1 MTDMYSELLVK
12 KEQTVKDQAIKIL
25 LIFLLVFTAIAGL
38 ILTPLA
44 WVLTIGLGIAAYFVL
59 PLLDLEYE
67 YVFVNGELDIDSE
80 WESHVETVKNMGLDR
95 MLEIDQAAYDR
106 MYK

>member
-1 MTDMYSELLVK
+1 MRTRFI
-12 KEQTVKDQAIKIL
+12 T
-25 LIFLLVFTAIAGL
+25 
-38 ILTPLA
+38 
-44 WVLTIGLGIAAYFVL
+44 
-59 PLLDLEYE
+59 
-67 YVFVNGELDIDSE
+67 GELDIDSE

>member
-1 MTDMYSELLVK
+1 MDKATDEDL
-12 KEQTVKDQAIKIL
+12 DA
-25 LIFLLVFTAIAGL
+25 
-38 ILTPLA
+38 
-44 WVLTIGLGIAAYFVL
+44 
-59 PLLDLEYE
+59 LLDSYGWLVLVEKAHRDVDQVVETFPPLVYTAE
-67 YVFVNGELDIDSE
+67 EAEERSTIYTDISSYLGSMRTRFITGELDIDSE